1 MTQRTLSELKA
12 MSQSRAVPYGESIT
26 VQVVKRGHVA
36 NFTDANGQQAEM
48 LNFSIADQTGAM
60 LATLTD
66 KTKHGRIIEGKT
78 LHVRDFILKAGKVAL
93 SHRSTI
99 MMKPKMEIESSILET
114 AMQLIMPASP
124 VKKLTETKT
133 APIRSIFTIQG
144 QIVKNEATKTVKV
157 AGNDTKIR
165 TITIE
170 EDASQIDVTLWREL
184 AEKEFQVGDFLRISH
199 TLLNEWQGR
208 RALNSTRNTSVE
220 KIQPLN
226 VRVTGKVEALS
237 ITDMYAEV
245 AVKEEDNNNYKEIKV
260 DLALLKE
267 AVSRSE
273 DIELLSD
280 NELEDFLLEQIPF
293 MVEMS
298 LQGSQVLT
306 ISVKFPSAPEL
317 LMDFMAGI

>member
-12 MSQSRAVPYGESIT
+12 MSQSRALPYGESIT
-26 VQVVKRGHVA
+26 VVKRGHVA

-114 AMQLIMPASP
+114 AIQLIMPASP

-144 QIVKNEATKTVKV
+144 QIVKVCSLLYELSNTDVKIMF
-157 AGNDTKIR
+157 NILYT
-165 TITIE
+165 E
-170 EDASQIDVTLWREL
+170 S
-184 AEKEFQVGDFLRISH
+184 F
-199 TLLNEWQGR
+199 
-208 RALNSTRNTSVE
+208 
-220 KIQPLN
+220 
-226 VRVTGKVEALS
+226 
-237 ITDMYAEV
+237 
-245 AVKEEDNNNYKEIKV
+245 NNYV
-260 DLALLKE
+260 LHL
-267 AVSRSE
+267 
-273 DIELLSD
+273 
-280 NELEDFLLEQIPF
+280 NTYIP
-293 MVEMS
+293 
-298 LQGSQVLT
+298 LT
-306 ISVKFPSAPEL
+306 TL
-317 LMDFMAGI
+317 